1 MKRHGELIKCNEL
14 KMYSNCT
21 RCVNETLISQ
31 FREKLEPLMKVW
43 LGNFLLGQKSI
54 GQKSF
59 YIFPLHVN
67 PNNLDASRLFVVFLL
82 RKLHPQ
88 LQFKPTW
95 YSDRRITGFVA
106 TEFFCKAQPNRV
118 SFNFTETIQ
127 PKPQYL
133 QTTWDWAVPSY
144 AYIRDSLVF
153 VEQHTA

>member
-1 MKRHGELIKCNEL
+1 MKRHWELIKCNEL

-21 RCVNETLISQ
+21 RCVNETLILQ

-59 YIFPLHVN
+59 CIFPLHVN

-82 RKLHPQ
+82 RKLHSQ

-106 TEFFCKAQPNRV
+106 TEFFFAKLSQAELALILLKPFTQNHNIYRQPG
-118 SFNFTETIQ
+118 TELCQAMHI
-127 PKPQYL
+127 L
-133 QTTWDWAVPSY
+133 GIV
-144 AYIRDSLVF
+144 
-153 VEQHTA
+153 